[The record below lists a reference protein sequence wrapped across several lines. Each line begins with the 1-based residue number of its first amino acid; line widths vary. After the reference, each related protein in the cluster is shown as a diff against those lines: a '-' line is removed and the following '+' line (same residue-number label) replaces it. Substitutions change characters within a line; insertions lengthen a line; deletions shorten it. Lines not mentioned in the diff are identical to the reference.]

1 MTEALNTSL
10 LLTVAS
16 VFCIAAQSFTS
27 SMDVWS
33 LDTESLLTN
42 LVFPENPCSYVW
54 WSGDRRKILQVG
66 VPTGSPVASLFSDVW
81 RPGE

>member
-1 MTEALNTSL
+1 MKEAPNNSL

-16 VFCIAAQSFTS
+16 VFCVAAQSFTS
-27 SMDVWS
+27 FMDVWS
-33 LDTESLLTN
+33 LEAESLYTN
-42 LVFPENPCSYVW
+42 LVFPENPSSHVW

-66 VPTGSPVASLFSDVW
+66 VPMGSPVASLFSDVW